1 MGEKKVNRNSQHRF
15 TQGKSCSTSIVV
27 FYDGIT
33 SWENGGR
40 AVDVIYLDF
49 HKAFDTV
56 SHNILIMKLRKFG
69 IDEWTVRWVENWLT
83 GQAQRVVIS
92 GAESGW
98 IPVTSG
104 VPQGLVLSCSV
115 SSSTTLMRG

>member
-1 MGEKKVNRNSQHRF
+1 
-15 TQGKSCSTSIVV
+15 
-27 FYDGIT
+27 
-33 SWENGGR
+33 
-40 AVDVIYLDF
+40 VDVIYLDF
-49 HKAFDTV
+49 CKGFDTV

-69 IDEWTVRWVENWLT
+69 IDEWTVRWVENRLT

-98 IPVTSG
+98 RPVTSG
-104 VPQGLVLSCSV
+104 VPQGLVLSRSV